1 MAHTTAVRVQHA
13 PTPPAHASASA
24 SPSRPRRHATDL
36 TRQNR
41 GRIRTGGTPA
51 GTESRVNNEKRCE
64 IRERASWSTPLAPS
78 EEKGPH
84 ERTCAGDEQY
94 GFCWVL
100 AASCCLLPTRAT
112 WHGAVRPSAQ
122 TETGH
127 ASRVFC
133 CRSAVVFVDAS
144 SYPVDRMAVAA
155 VPTLHCTGP
164 PSSGAIKLLLRV
176 SNNLIVAFSLWIGSS
191 SSSNML

>member
-1 MAHTTAVRVQHA
+1 MKSDARFVSVRAGPPPWRRVRKRVHTNVPVLATSNTGFAGCCRLA
-13 PTPPAHASASA
+13 AACY
-24 SPSRPRRHATDL
+24 RR
-36 TRQNR
+36 
-41 GRIRTGGTPA
+41 
-51 GTESRVNNEKRCE
+51 GTELYARR
-64 IRERASWSTPLAPS
+64 
-78 EEKGPH
+78 
-84 ERTCAGDEQY
+84 
-94 GFCWVL
+94 
-100 AASCCLLPTRAT
+100 
-112 WHGAVRPSAQ
+112 
-122 TETGH
+122 H

-191 SSSNML
+191 SSSSNML

>member
-100 AASCCLLPTRAT
+100 AASCCLIPT
-112 WHGAVRPSAQ
+112 WHGAVRPSARISSVLLPIR
-122 TETGH
+122 GGLRGRVVVSGGPYGGRCRAH
-127 ASRVFC
+127 AALH
-133 CRSAVVFVDAS
+133 RSTIIRRNQV
-144 SYPVDRMAVAA
+144 
-155 VPTLHCTGP
+155 
-164 PSSGAIKLLLRV
+164 
-176 SNNLIVAFSLWIGSS
+176 IVAGEQ
-191 SSSNML
+191 